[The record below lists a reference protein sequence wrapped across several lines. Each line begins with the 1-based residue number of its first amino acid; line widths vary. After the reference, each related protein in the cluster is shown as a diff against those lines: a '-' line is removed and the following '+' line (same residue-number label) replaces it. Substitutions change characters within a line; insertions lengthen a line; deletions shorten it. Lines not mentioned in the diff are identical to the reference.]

1 MLQDK
6 ESTPAS
12 SNTSSAEDQSA
23 VEKNTV
29 KEERRDGDQSLKL
42 ETCNQDSMDKEFFV
56 SGLVSQTNDPDS
68 SSRNPQSLQN
78 DAHFG
83 FASVITTSDCSE
95 RFGAQ
100 KLMNGKIKNELGSL
114 SCKVE
119 TGSFVCGTSGDC
131 IKPESENKGLTDE
144 ELDITDKVLIG
155 EVALEDPMVLDGK
168 PPPLVSSD
176 SSGKARS
183 CGDHNP
189 LSFFPAKRDD
199 VNVVSR
205 DDDEK
210 SSGYTH
216 PSHRKKPFRPPPR
229 IGDRRI
235 RKILASKYWKLA
247 PRFKDVTFS
256 NSGMWLL
263 VVKIIATLSKLS
275 GTIK

>member
-1 MLQDK
+1 M
-6 ESTPAS
+6 
-12 SNTSSAEDQSA
+12 
-23 VEKNTV
+23 
-29 KEERRDGDQSLKL
+29 KL
-42 ETCNQDSMDKEFFV
+42 ETCNQDSTDREFFV
-56 SGLVSQTNDPDS
+56 SELVSQTNDHKY
-68 SSRNPQSLQN
+68 SSRKSRSLQN
-78 DAHFG
+78 NAHFG
-83 FASVITTSDCSE
+83 FASVVTTSNCSE
-95 RFGAQ
+95 RFDAQ

-119 TGSFVCGTSGDC
+119 TGSFVCETSCDC
-131 IKPESENKGLTDE
+131 IKLESEINGLTDE
-144 ELDITDKVLIG
+144 ELDRVDKVSIA
-155 EVALEDPMVLDGK
+155 EVDDTCPLEDPVVVDVK
-168 PPPLVSSD
+168 PPTLVSSD

-263 VVKIIATLSKLS
+263 VVKIIATLRKLS